1 MPLVL
6 ISEDDSPPPIP
17 GERRIRQFCEFLKH
31 ERRLSRY
38 TVRNYGEAVRDFSR
52 WAKNACGFDGDFS
65 KISRRNVRDFIIER
79 QNATDA
85 GVALSRRTL
94 HNRISALRTFYRFLR
109 LRKMVSASPLTALV
123 LPKLPKNLPKFLT
136 EAQITEL
143 LKMPA
148 RALEQKLI
156 SEAELTRDTA
166 ILETLYGGGLRISE
180 LCNLT
185 VSRIDFAEETV
196 RVLGKGNKERIV
208 PVGNVAAR
216 ALKKQVEALGSYDSQ
231 TRVFPAKHG
240 GEISPQTIQLRLK
253 KYLKLAGL
261 PMDITPHK
269 LRHSCATH
277 MLDHDADL
285 RLVQEQ
291 LGHVNLA
298 TTQIYTHVTLAR
310 LKQAYKKAHPRA
322 ETRRRNNTD

>member
-6 ISEDDSPPPIP
+6 ISEEDTKTPVP
-17 GERRIRQFCEFLKH
+17 GEGRIWQFCEFLKH

-38 TVRNYGEAVRDFSR
+38 TVRNYGEAVRDFAR
-52 WAKNACGFDGDFS
+52 WAQAACGFGGDFS
-65 KISRRNVRDFIIER
+65 KITRRDVRDFIIER
-79 QNATDA
+79 QSETASEA
-85 GVALSRRTL
+85 PLSRRTI
-94 HNRISALRTFYRFLR
+94 HNRVSALRSFYRFLR
-109 LRKMVSASPLTALV
+109 SRKLVGSSPMSALV

-136 EAQITEL
+136 ETQIAQL

-148 RALEQKLI
+148 HALEQALI
-156 SEAELTRDTA
+156 SEEEFTRDTA
-166 ILETLYGGGLRISE
+166 ALETLYGGGLRISE
-180 LCNLT
+180 LCGLT
-185 VSRIDFAEETV
+185 VARIDFAAGTL

-208 PVGNVAAR
+208 PVGNIAMR
-216 ALKKQVEALGSYDSQ
+216 ALREQVNSLADAEGHAF
-231 TRVFPAKHG
+231 VFPGKRG
-240 GEISPQTIQLRLK
+240 GALSPQTIQNRLK

-277 MLDHDADL
+277 MLEHDADL

-291 LGHVNLA
+291 LGHVNLS

-310 LKQAYKKAHPRA
+310 LKKAYKKAHPRA
-322 ETRRRNNTD
+322 

>member
-6 ISEDDSPPPIP
+6 ISEEDTKTPVP
-17 GERRIRQFCEFLKH
+17 GEGRIWQFCEFLKH

-38 TVRNYGEAVRDFSR
+38 TVRNYGEAVRDFAR
-52 WAKNACGFDGDFS
+52 WAQAACGFGGDFS
-65 KISRRNVRDFIIER
+65 KITRRDVRDFIIER
-79 QNATDA
+79 QSETASEA
-85 GVALSRRTL
+85 PLSRRTI
-94 HNRISALRTFYRFLR
+94 HNRVSALRSFYRFLR
-109 LRKMVSASPLTALV
+109 NRKLVGSSPMSALV

-136 EAQITEL
+136 ETQIAQL

-148 RALEQKLI
+148 HALEQALI
-156 SEAELTRDTA
+156 SEEEFTRDTA
-166 ILETLYGGGLRISE
+166 ALETLYGGGLRISE
-180 LCNLT
+180 LCGLT
-185 VSRIDFAEETV
+185 VARIDFAAGTL

-208 PVGNVAAR
+208 PVGKIAMR
-216 ALKKQVEALGSYDSQ
+216 ALQEQINSLADAEGHAF
-231 TRVFPAKHG
+231 VFPGKRG
-240 GEISPQTIQLRLK
+240 GALSPQTIQNRLK

-277 MLDHDADL
+277 MLEHDADL

-291 LGHVNLA
+291 LGHVNLS

-310 LKQAYKKAHPRA
+310 LKKAYKKAHPRA
-322 ETRRRNNTD
+322 

>member
-6 ISEDDSPPPIP
+6 ISEEDTKTPVP
-17 GERRIRQFCEFLKH
+17 GEGRIWQFCEFLKH

-38 TVRNYGEAVRDFSR
+38 TVRNYGEAVRDFAR
-52 WAKNACGFDGDFS
+52 WAQAACGFGGDFS
-65 KISRRNVRDFIIER
+65 KITRRDVRDFIIER
-79 QNATDA
+79 QSETASEA
-85 GVALSRRTL
+85 PLSRRTI
-94 HNRISALRTFYRFLR
+94 HNRVSALRSFYRFLR
-109 LRKMVSASPLTALV
+109 SRKLVSSSPMSALV

-136 EAQITEL
+136 ETQIAQL

-148 RALEQKLI
+148 HALEQALI
-156 SEAELTRDTA
+156 SEEEFTRDTA
-166 ILETLYGGGLRISE
+166 ALETLYGGGLRISE
-180 LCNLT
+180 LCGLT
-185 VSRIDFAEETV
+185 VARIDFAAGTL

-208 PVGNVAAR
+208 PVGNIAMR
-216 ALKKQVEALGSYDSQ
+216 ALREQVNSLADAEGHAF
-231 TRVFPAKHG
+231 VFPGKRG
-240 GEISPQTIQLRLK
+240 GALSPQTIQNRLK

-277 MLDHDADL
+277 MLEHDADL

-291 LGHVNLA
+291 LGHVNLS

-310 LKQAYKKAHPRA
+310 LKKAYKKAHPRA
-322 ETRRRNNTD
+322 

>member
-6 ISEDDSPPPIP
+6 ISEEDTKTPVP
-17 GERRIRQFCEFLKH
+17 GEGRIWQFCEFLKH

-38 TVRNYGEAVRDFSR
+38 TVRNYGEAVRDFAR
-52 WAKNACGFDGDFS
+52 WAQAACGFGGDFS
-65 KISRRNVRDFIIER
+65 KITRRDVRDFIIER
-79 QNATDA
+79 QSETASEA
-85 GVALSRRTL
+85 PLSRRTI
-94 HNRISALRTFYRFLR
+94 HNRVSALRSFYRFLR
-109 LRKMVSASPLTALV
+109 SRKLVGSSPMSALV

-136 EAQITEL
+136 ETQIAQL

-148 RALEQKLI
+148 YALEQALI
-156 SEAELTRDTA
+156 SEEEFTRDTA
-166 ILETLYGGGLRISE
+166 ALETLYGGGLRISE
-180 LCNLT
+180 LCGLT
-185 VSRIDFAEETV
+185 VARIDFAAGTL

-208 PVGNVAAR
+208 PVGNIAMR
-216 ALKKQVEALGSYDSQ
+216 SLREQVNSLADAEGHAF
-231 TRVFPAKHG
+231 VFPGKRG
-240 GEISPQTIQLRLK
+240 GALSPQTIQNRLK

-277 MLDHDADL
+277 MLEHDADL

-291 LGHVNLA
+291 LGHVNLS

-310 LKQAYKKAHPRA
+310 LKKAYQKAHPRA
-322 ETRRRNNTD
+322 

>member
-6 ISEDDSPPPIP
+6 ISEEDAKTPVP
-17 GERRIRQFCEFLKH
+17 GEGRIWQFCEFLKH

-38 TVRNYGEAVRDFSR
+38 TVRNYGEAIRDFAR
-52 WAKNACGFDGDFS
+52 WAQAACGFGGDFS
-65 KISRRNVRDFIIER
+65 KISRRDVRDFIIER
-79 QNATDA
+79 QSEAASETP
-85 GVALSRRTL
+85 LSRRTI
-94 HNRISALRTFYRFLR
+94 HNRVSALRSFYRFLR
-109 LRKMVSASPLTALV
+109 SRKLVSTSPMSALV

-136 EAQITEL
+136 ETQIAEL

-148 RALEQKLI
+148 RALEQALI
-156 SEAELTRDTA
+156 SEEEFTRDTA
-166 ILETLYGGGLRISE
+166 ALETLYGGGLRISE
-180 LCNLT
+180 LCGLT
-185 VSRIDFAEETV
+185 VARIDFAAGTL

-208 PVGNVAAR
+208 PVGKIAMR
-216 ALKKQVEALGSYDSQ
+216 ALQEQINSLADAEG
-231 TRVFPAKHG
+231 RAFVFPGNRG
-240 GEISPQTIQLRLK
+240 GALSPQTIQHRLK

-277 MLDHDADL
+277 MLEHDADL

-291 LGHVNLA
+291 LGHVNLS

-310 LKQAYKKAHPRA
+310 LKKAYKKAHPRA
-322 ETRRRNNTD
+322 